1 MRWLVICVGLCACRG
16 GLLAVGGD
24 DTDTSGGETDTTETD
39 SDTGPLASPDG
50 LLVYEALIGPPALV
64 ATLRDAVDHGGCPSA
79 VPANATDWTL
89 SGGCSAGGVTWS
101 GQGTFRRTSEGER
114 IQFGTLGYDAGDGA
128 IVLSGEI
135 LILGGTLDAS
145 HVARD
150 ANGDLVF
157 AHSHTV
163 YTPDAAATAVGAGGA
178 GDYDLSGQLT
188 VGGLGVFALSGN
200 VSHAGAC
207 NREPDAGD
215 LEATGAATFDFD
227 VDGATE
233 CDGCVPYTGTSSDE
247 ACGF

>member
-1 MRWLVICVGLCACRG
+1 MRRLVVCVGLVACRG
-16 GLLAVGGD
+16 GLLGVQGDSDTDGG
-24 DTDTSGGETDTTETD
+24 DTDTAVTDT
-39 SDTGPLASPDG
+39 DTGPLGAPDA
-50 LLVYEALIGPPALV
+50 LLIYQALVGPPALV
-64 ATLRDAVDHGGCPSA
+64 AALRDAVDHGGCPTASVA
-79 VPANATDWTL
+79 SATDWTL
-89 SGGCSAGGVTWS
+89 SGGCSAGGVEWTGS
-101 GQGTFRRTSEGER
+101 GTFRRMADGER
-114 IQFGTLGYDAGDGA
+114 IQFGTLTYDEGAGPVA
-128 IVLSGEI
+128 LTGEI
-135 LILGGTLDAS
+135 LIMGGTVDAS

-150 ANGDLVF
+150 ANGELVF

-215 LEATGAATFDFD
+215 LEATGASSFDFD
-227 VDGATE
+227 VDGAST
-233 CDGCVPYTGTSSDE
+233 CDGCVPYTGTASGE